1 MGERGKIRVIVAD
14 DHPLVRDGLRLSI
27 QGETPDVTI
36 VGEAGSGHEALELA
50 ETVPA
55 DIYILDITMP
65 GLNGIE
71 VTRRLVQRNKKARI
85 IMLSLHCN
93 KAFVEEAFEAG
104 ASGYLLKES
113 ATADV
118 IEAIRE
124 VHAGRR
130 FVSEGVSRFFADSAA
145 GRKTGAGTDRR
156 PLTHRETEVLQ
167 LIAEGKTSRD
177 IAQTINVAVNT
188 VRVHRRN
195 LMAKLGIHRQADL
208 VRYAVKAGL
217 AKL

>member
-1 MGERGKIRVIVAD
+1 VIVAD
-14 DHPLVRDGLRLSI
+14 DHPLVRDGLRLTI
-27 QGETPDVTI
+27 QRETPDIAI
-36 VGEAGSGHEALELA
+36 VGEAGNGHEVMELA
-50 ETVPA
+50 ERIPA

-71 VTRRLVQRNKKARI
+71 VTRRLVRKNKKARVV
-85 IMLSLHCN
+85 MLSLHCN

-113 ATADV
+113 ATEDV

-124 VHAGRR
+124 VFAGRR
-130 FVSEGVSRFFADSAA
+130 FVSTGVSQFLHEGPPG
-145 GRKTGAGTDRR
+145 GRAGAGLERR
-156 PLTHRETEVLQ
+156 ALTRRETEILQ
-167 LIAEGKTSRD
+167 LIAEGQTSRD
-177 IAQTINVAVNT
+177 IAEMLGVAVNT

-195 LMAKLGIHRQADL
+195 LMAKLGIHKQADL